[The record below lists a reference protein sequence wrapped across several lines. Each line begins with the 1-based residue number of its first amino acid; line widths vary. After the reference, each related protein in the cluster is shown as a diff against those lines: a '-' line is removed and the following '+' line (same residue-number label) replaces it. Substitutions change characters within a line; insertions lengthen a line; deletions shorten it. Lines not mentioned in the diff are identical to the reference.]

1 MSKSQKSSKVKIRP
15 FQESDIPHLIKILKL
30 NGQYV
35 YPEIEGPEPM
45 KRVAKCRAAVF
56 LVAVKEDKPCGLI
69 RAIYDGSRALI
80 HLLSVH
86 PKYQYQGIGSALLE
100 AVGTELLGR
109 GAPTVSVTVT
119 KQSVSFW
126 RKRGFEKLPV
136 FLMLKKL
143 KRCSEKLTDLTP
155 TQQKYMGRE

>member
-1 MSKSQKSSKVKIRP
+1 MCKSQKASKVKIRS
-15 FQESDIPHLIKILKL
+15 FQETDIPHLIKILKL
-30 NGQYV
+30 NGQYG
-35 YPEIEGPEPM
+35 YPEIEGSKAM
-45 KRVAKCRAAVF
+45 KRVAKCSAAVF
-56 LVAVKEDKPCGLI
+56 LVAVKKNKPCGLI

-86 PKYQYQGIGSALLE
+86 PNHQHQGIGSALLE
-100 AVGTELLGR
+100 AVGKKLGYR

-126 RKRGFEKLPV
+126 KKRGFEKLPV

-143 KRCSEKLTDLTP
+143 H
-155 TQQKYMGRE
+155 GRV